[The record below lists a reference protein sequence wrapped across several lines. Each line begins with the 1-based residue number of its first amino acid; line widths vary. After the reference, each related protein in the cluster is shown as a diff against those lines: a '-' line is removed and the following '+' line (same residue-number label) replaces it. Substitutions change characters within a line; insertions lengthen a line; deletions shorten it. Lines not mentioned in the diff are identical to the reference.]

1 MVIEKGNDIHLVSII
16 RIGDISKITARRK
29 RIIDDNRKNKK
40 TSIYS
45 PVAIG
50 ANDLGIIPSRGNIP
64 LHKITLSG

>member
-1 MVIEKGNDIHLVSII
+1 MVNKFGSVINLVYII
-16 RIGDISKITARRK
+16 RIVDISKITARRK